1 MLSQAE
7 EEAPGKKRKKT
18 LKQRM
23 AALREEKAARKVARQ
38 DPDFDPVA
46 ATREQMDTTADA
58 DPIPVEGPGEA
69 AARLN
74 QKQRK
79 RVSRERLR
87 GVSANAM
94 SMQRWLQ
101 SHESDDSRSRID
113 REAAELASTLVES
126 AIEASIDIVEQEAVE
141 AARAEKAAR
150 ERQRYR
156 QGKRKQVEEATPPP
170 RRVSARPS
178 RTLSG
183 GSASNGEAR
192 SSRGRTSRK
201 RQPAA
206 RLTSEIVAIIDRICD
221 PKRKHCLMRSD
232 VVGGENLSKAEW
244 AVVQN
249 DDALLQRIYAFNVFV
264 KARSEG
270 VPQKLIT
277 FLCTIGSP
285 RATFDHILIYS
296 CTMKGGGVNRDQ
308 KNFSL

>member
-101 SHESDDSRSRID
+101 SHESD
-113 REAAELASTLVES
+113 
-126 AIEASIDIVEQEAVE
+126 
-141 AARAEKAAR
+141 KA
-150 ERQRYR
+150 
-156 QGKRKQVEEATPPP
+156 
-170 RRVSARPS
+170 
-178 RTLSG
+178 
-183 GSASNGEAR
+183 
-192 SSRGRTSRK
+192 
-201 RQPAA
+201 
-206 RLTSEIVAIIDRICD
+206 
-221 PKRKHCLMRSD
+221 
-232 VVGGENLSKAEW
+232 
-244 AVVQN
+244 
-249 DDALLQRIYAFNVFV
+249 
-264 KARSEG
+264 
-270 VPQKLIT
+270 
-277 FLCTIGSP
+277 
-285 RATFDHILIYS
+285 
-296 CTMKGGGVNRDQ
+296 
-308 KNFSL
+308 